1 MFFTGKNPEYNMFE
15 REKEAVLRTCSDLVE
30 NGVVRNTGSAGNVSV
45 RPETDDDRIVITPS
59 KIRYD
64 TMTPEDVL
72 VLDRDGSVLESPS
85 GYDPSSETPM
95 HRQVHDAVDEAR
107 AVVHSHP
114 KFATGLA
121 AHMDRLPT
129 THIEQAYFVG
139 DHVPVIEYVP
149 TGSEEMGAAVSA
161 ALQDAPAVV
170 IRHHGLITV
179 GEDLPEALERT
190 FSIEANAT
198 NYYYA
203 ATSGEAVAMADE
215 DVAFLQD
222 PDAEV

>member
-1 MFFTGKNPEYNMFE
+1 MFE
-15 REKEAVLRTCSDLVE
+15 SEKEAVLRTCGDLVE

-45 RPETDDDRIVITPS
+45 RPQEDDDRIVITPS

-64 TMTPEDVL
+64 TMASEDVL
-72 VLDRDGSVLESPS
+72 VLDRKGEIIESPA
-85 GYDPSSETPM
+85 GHDPSSETPM
-95 HRQVHDAVDEAR
+95 HLQIHDAIETAR

-114 KFATGLA
+114 KVTTGLA
-121 AHMDRLPT
+121 AHTDRIPS

-139 DHVPVIEYVP
+139 DHVPVIDYVP
-149 TGSEEMGAAVSA
+149 TGSEEMGEAVSA
-161 ALQDAPAVV
+161 ALQNAPAVV

-203 ATSGEAVAMADE
+203 ATSGEAVEMD
-215 DVAFLQD
+215 DDDIHHLQN
-222 PDAEV
+222 PDADV